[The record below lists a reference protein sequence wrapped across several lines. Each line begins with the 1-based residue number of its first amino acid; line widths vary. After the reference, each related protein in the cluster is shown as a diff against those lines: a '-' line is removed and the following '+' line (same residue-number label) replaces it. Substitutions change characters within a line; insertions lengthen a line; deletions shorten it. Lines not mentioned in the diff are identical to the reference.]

1 MPQCPHGKHRYFCKP
16 CRGGA
21 FCEHERQRRSCR
33 DCAGAGICEHSRL
46 RHQCRDCAGTGICE
60 HDRQRYRCKDCGG
73 ISICEHHRHRRWCK
87 DCGGKGI
94 CEHGRQRN
102 HCKDCNN
109 FVCNLGDC
117 QHVRFSG
124 AAKLQAHMQS
134 FHSND
139 PKALT
144 KRKELCV
151 FQALTEAGVSF
162 DYQVYLPFR
171 TCGLESET
179 RHAFVDFVIARPWG
193 NIVLEVD
200 EEQHSAY
207 DPSCDPRRDFDIF
220 ASVAM
225 GSGEKVV
232 ILRYNPDPYKIGGVT
247 RPTSQKERLQRL
259 LSIIEGPEPT
269 EKRLFLYYD
278 RPSADATLP
287 CVAEHWDVVARIISR
302 SVG

>member
-1 MPQCPHGKHRYFCKP
+1 
-16 CRGGA
+16 
-21 FCEHERQRRSCR
+21 
-33 DCAGAGICEHSRL
+33 
-46 RHQCRDCAGTGICE
+46 
-60 HDRQRYRCKDCGG
+60 
-73 ISICEHHRHRRWCK
+73 
-87 DCGGKGI
+87 
-94 CEHGRQRN
+94 
-102 HCKDCNN
+102 
-109 FVCNLGDC
+109 
-117 QHVRFSG
+117 
-124 AAKLQAHMQS
+124 MQS
-134 FHSND
+134 FHSDN

-162 DYQVYLPFR
+162 DYQVYMPFR
-171 TCGLESET
+171 TCGLGSET
-179 RHAFVDFVIARPWG
+179 KHAFADFVIAKPWG
-193 NIVLEVD
+193 SIVLEVD

-207 DPSCDPRRDFDIF
+207 DTSCDPRRDFDIF

-232 ILRYNPDPYKIGGVT
+232 ILRYNPDSYKIGGVT

>member
-1 MPQCPHGKHRYFCKP
+1 
-16 CRGGA
+16 
-21 FCEHERQRRSCR
+21 
-33 DCAGAGICEHSRL
+33 
-46 RHQCRDCAGTGICE
+46 
-60 HDRQRYRCKDCGG
+60 
-73 ISICEHHRHRRWCK
+73 
-87 DCGGKGI
+87 
-94 CEHGRQRN
+94 
-102 HCKDCNN
+102 
-109 FVCNLGDC
+109 
-117 QHVRFSG
+117 
-124 AAKLQAHMQS
+124 MQS
-134 FHSND
+134 FHSDD

-151 FQALTEAGVSF
+151 FQALTEAGISF
-162 DYQVYLPFR
+162 DYQVYLPFK

-179 RHAFVDFVIARPWG
+179 RHAFADFVIARPWG

-220 ASVAM
+220 ASVTM
-225 GSGEKVV
+225 GSAEKVV
-232 ILRYNPDPYKIGGVT
+232 ILRYNPDPYKVGGVT

-287 CVAEHWDVVARIISR
+287 CVAEQWDVVARIMSR